1 MSKRLSWGILGT
13 GTIADLQTKDLLECG
28 FNVTAVGSRDLAKAQ
43 GFAAEHGIGTSYGSY
58 QELVNS
64 TDIDVIYVATPHP
77 FHFEHASL
85 ALNAG
90 KHVLLEKPITMNA
103 REAAAL
109 AELASEKGLVLLEAM
124 WTRFLPHMVQIRSD
138 IAAGLIGEVRS
149 VIADFS
155 ALFPTDPLGRHLNLQ
170 LGGGALLDI
179 GIYPI
184 SFAVDLLGI
193 PEKVFASASM
203 TATNVDAN
211 VSMVFDYA
219 TGQQALLHCAM
230 DSAGAI
236 FATILGTHGRIDI
249 DVPFFTQVGYKRYDQ
264 NLELVSEFTVDP
276 VGRGMQFQALELE
289 RMVAANQL
297 QSPTLPL
304 SQSVQIMEL
313 IDHIRSQIGLVYPS
327 DY

>member
-1 MSKRLSWGILGT
+1 MSKKLNWGILGT

-28 FNVTAVGSRDLAKAQ
+28 FSVTAVGSRDLAKAKV
-43 GFAAEHGIGTSYGSY
+43 FAADHGIGTSCGSY
-58 QELVNS
+58 QELVDS
-64 TDIDVIYVATPHP
+64 PDVDVIYVATPHP

-124 WTRFLPHMVQIRSD
+124 WTRFLPHMDQIRAD

-155 ALFPTDPLGRHLNLQ
+155 ALFPSDPEGRHLNRQ

-184 SFAVDLLGI
+184 SFAVNLLGI
-193 PEKVFASASM
+193 PEKVFASGSM
-203 TATNVDAN
+203 TATQVDAN
-211 VSMVFDYA
+211 VSMVFDYP
-219 TGQQALLHCAM
+219 TGQQALLHCAL
-230 DSAGAI
+230 DSSGPI
-236 FATILGTHGRIDI
+236 SATILGTKGRIDI
-249 DVPFFTQVGYKRYDQ
+249 EVPFFTQVGYRRYDPEM
-264 NLELVSEFTVDP
+264 ELVSEFNVNP

-289 RMVAANQL
+289 RLVGAGEL
-297 QSPTLPL
+297 LSPTMPFT
-304 SQSVQIMEL
+304 QSVDIMEL